1 MARLSGERKK
11 DTEERREM
19 HRECQ
24 HSREMPHEMADMMR
38 EDIRLCRY
46 DNIYDRL
53 GRMIRT
59 SEIATNKFH
68 KI

>member
-1 MARLSGERKK
+1 
-11 DTEERREM
+11 
-19 HRECQ
+19 
-24 HSREMPHEMADMMR
+24 MADMMR

-59 SEIATNKFH
+59 SEIATNKLKRQVSH
-68 KI
+68 EKLRQIKIIK

>member
-1 MARLSGERKK
+1 
-11 DTEERREM
+11 
-19 HRECQ
+19 
-24 HSREMPHEMADMMR
+24 MADMMR

-46 DNIYDRL
+46 DNIYGRL

-59 SEIATNKFH
+59 SEIAINKFH